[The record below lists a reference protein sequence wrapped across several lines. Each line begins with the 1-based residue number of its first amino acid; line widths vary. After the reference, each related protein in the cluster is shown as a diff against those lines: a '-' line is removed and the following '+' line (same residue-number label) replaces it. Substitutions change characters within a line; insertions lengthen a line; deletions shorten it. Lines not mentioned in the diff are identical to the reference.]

1 MNNGQTNIREHVEYI
16 VKQLVRN
23 PNAVRIG
30 VEHDGSRHVIEIQVD
45 ERDRGI
51 VIGKGGATIKALQ
64 TLIEVMMPRGEKV
77 SVNIVD

>member
-1 MNNGQTNIREHVEYI
+1 MNNNQGNIREVVEFI
-16 VKQLVRN
+16 VKNLVRN
-23 PNAVRIG
+23 PSAVRIA

-64 TLIEVMMPRGEKV
+64 TIIEVMIPRGEKV
-77 SVNIVD
+77 SVNIID

>member
-1 MNNGQTNIREHVEYI
+1 MNNGQVNIREHVEYI

-30 VEHDGSRHVIEIQVD
+30 VEHDGARHVISVQVD

-77 SVNIVD
+77 SVNIID

>member
-1 MNNGQTNIREHVEYI
+1 MAKDQYEVQQHVEYI

-23 PNAVRIG
+23 PNE
-30 VEHDGSRHVIEIQVD
+30 VEVTVDHDGSRHVMSIRVN

-51 VIGKGGATIKALQ
+51 VIGKGGSTIKALQ
-64 TLIEVMMPRGEKV
+64 VLIDVMMPRGEKV